1 MFGTRDVLI
10 AYSNLQLE
18 CLLATRALMSAAGAT
33 ALLRSSGRA
42 VEVLKK
48 MRPHACIIILS
59 FDPRGAS

>member
-1 MFGTRDVLI
+1 M
-10 AYSNLQLE
+10 AE
-18 CLLATRALMSAAGAT
+18 CRVSGVQRMTGYGAT